1 MSTNVLVD
9 SPYETQ
15 DPKSISKSAGQAKE
29 SQSTP
34 TELIDIIT
42 CMKIFTWQGTN
53 RQMDTRETKPLFTNK
68 WSLMGSGPFG
78 EVVQCYKRSLL
89 YNNCITSNAS
99 PHFLKL
105 PIWNGENHVVSNRNF
120 WFSHVISYILHLV
133 SLILYTCVFSS
144 TITNSLS

>member
-42 CMKIFTWQGTN
+42 CMKIFAWQGTN

-78 EVVQCYKRSLL
+78 EVVQCYKRSD
-89 YNNCITSNAS
+89 CIIIAS
-99 PHFLKL
+99 PQMPAPFSEASHLEWREPCGFQPEFLIF
-105 PIWNGENHVVSNRNF
+105 PCNF
-120 WFSHVISYILHLV
+120 IHTTPRQPDT
-133 SLILYTCVFSS
+133 LYLCFQQYH
-144 TITNSLS
+144 N

>member
-15 DPKSISKSAGQAKE
+15 DPKSISKSAGQAEE

-53 RQMDTRETKPLFTNK
+53 RQMDTQETKPLFTNK

-78 EVVQCYKRSLL
+78 EVVAMREV
-89 YNNCITSNAS
+89 T
-99 PHFLKL
+99 
-105 PIWNGENHVVSNRNF
+105 
-120 WFSHVISYILHLV
+120 LV
-133 SLILYTCVFSS
+133 
-144 TITNSLS
+144 

>member
-53 RQMDTRETKPLFTNK
+53 RQMDTRETKLLFTNK

-78 EVVQCYKRSLL
+78 EVVQCYKRSD
-89 YNNCITSNAS
+89 CIIIAS
-99 PHFLKL
+99 PQMPAHIFWSF

-120 WFSHVISYILHLV
+120 WFSHAISYILHLI
-133 SLILYTCVFSS
+133 SRILYTCVCRS
-144 TITNSLS
+144 TTTNSLW

>member
-29 SQSTP
+29 STP

-53 RQMDTRETKPLFTNK
+53 RQMDTRETKSLFTNK

-78 EVVQCYKRSLL
+78 EVVQCYKRSD
-89 YNNCITSNAS
+89 CIIIAS
-99 PHFLKL
+99 PQMPAHIFWSF
-105 PIWNGENHVVSNRNF
+105 PFGMARTMGVSNGNF
-120 WFSHVISYILHLV
+120 WFSHAISYILHFV
-133 SLILYTCVFSS
+133 SPILYTCVFSS

>member
-9 SPYETQ
+9 NPYETQ

-78 EVVQCYKRSLL
+78 EVVQCYKRSD
-89 YNNCITSNAS
+89 CIIIAS
-99 PHFLKL
+99 PQMPAH
-105 PIWNGENHVVSNRNF
+105 IF
-120 WFSHVISYILHLV
+120 WSFPFGMARTMWFPTGISDFPMQFHTYYTSSARYFIL
-133 SLILYTCVFSS
+133 VFSAVP
-144 TITNSLS
+144 